1 MLPFLLSQRAIALG
15 TTDVES
21 HECLLLEE
29 RRKDTDSKRSWRPVC
44 RQTTSVLQRHLLI
57 HRSVAG

>member
-1 MLPFLLSQRAIALG
+1 MLLFLLSQRAIALG

-21 HECLLLEE
+21 HDCLLEE

-44 RQTTSVLQRHLLI
+44 RQTTSVLQRHLLS